1 MEEQSQQNRLISALD
16 CLPEYL
22 DDTDCDWI
30 FAPHARYAIIAL
42 KWVTL
47 AKVYL
52 GPEESQHAFGVEQD
66 SRIIEEDGLFNS
78 NLKIDVNV

>member
-1 MEEQSQQNRLISALD
+1 M
-16 CLPEYL
+16 
-22 DDTDCDWI
+22 
-30 FAPHARYAIIAL
+30 AL

-52 GPEESQHAFGVEQD
+52 GPEESQHAFAVEQD

>member
-1 MEEQSQQNRLISALD
+1 M
-16 CLPEYL
+16 
-22 DDTDCDWI
+22 
-30 FAPHARYAIIAL
+30 AL

-52 GPEESQHAFGVEQD
+52 VPDESQHAFAVEQD